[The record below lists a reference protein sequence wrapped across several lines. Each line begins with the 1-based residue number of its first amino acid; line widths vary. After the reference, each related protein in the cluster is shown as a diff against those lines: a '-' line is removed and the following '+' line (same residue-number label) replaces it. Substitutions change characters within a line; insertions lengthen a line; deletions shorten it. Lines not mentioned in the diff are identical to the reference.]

1 MQPEKKKICLLGA
14 TFETHNMG
22 VGALTAGAIKTI
34 LNANTK
40 ADIILLDY
48 GDKSISYD
56 FIMNGI
62 TIPIKLVN
70 MRFSKKLHLKNNIV
84 ILLFLAALLKVI
96 PLRGIRAKILSNNS
110 CLKHVSEA
118 DFVLSIAGGDS
129 FSDIYGI
136 ANFLYV
142 TLPQVLILLMRK
154 DLILM
159 PQTLGPYKGKI
170 SKLIAKYIL
179 NHAKTVFSRDYASL
193 QEIGTLPGVRNDAGR
208 LKFCYDVGFVLDP
221 VKPAHMD
228 IVGLPT
234 ERRGSTFIVGFN
246 VSGLLYMGDS
256 TRKNMFGFKRDYD
269 EIVHK
274 VIDHLIKQKNVLV
287 MLVPHVFGSREHTES
302 DSTVCQQ
309 IYKDLKGK
317 YGENLALV
325 QGNYNQNEIK
335 YIIGLCDF
343 FIGSRMHACIAALS
357 QSIPTVSIA
366 YSKKFIGVMETI
378 GAESLVADP
387 RVLGIDEIIK
397 VIDDALAKRDAVRK
411 HLEETMPRVKETVL
425 NLFNEIENSA
435 S

>member
-1 MQPEKKKICLLGA
+1 MRRNKKVCLLGA
-14 TFETHNMG
+14 AFETNNMG
-22 VGALTAGAIKTI
+22 VGALAAGAIKII
-34 LNANTK
+34 LNAYPR

-48 GDKSISYD
+48 GRESINYD
-56 FIMNGI
+56 FPIGGI
-62 TIPIKLVN
+62 SIPIKLIN
-70 MRFSKKLHLKNNIV
+70 MRFSKKLYLKNNIAM
-84 ILLFLAALLKVI
+84 LLFLAALLKTI
-96 PLRGIRAKILSNNS
+96 PFKSIRAKILSNNS

-118 DFVLSIAGGDS
+118 DLILSLAGGDS

-159 PQTLGPYKGKI
+159 PQTLGPYKGRI
-170 SKLIAKYIL
+170 AKLIAKYIL

-193 QEIGTLPGVRNDAGR
+193 QEIKTLPGVRNDAGR
-208 LKFCYDVGFVLDP
+208 LRFCYDVGFVLDP
-221 VKPAHMD
+221 VKPAHMN

-234 ERRGSTFIVGFN
+234 KRRDNSFIVGFN
-246 VSGLLYMGDS
+246 VSGLLYMGGY
-256 TRKNMFGFKRDYD
+256 TRNNMFGLKRDYD

-287 MLVPHVFGSREHTES
+287 MLVPHVFGSRENTES

-309 IYKDLKGK
+309 IYKDLKDE

-397 VIDDALAKRDAVRK
+397 VIDDTVAKKDAVRK

-425 NLFNEIENSA
+425 NLFHDIENGA